1 MERMTMR
8 DLARYAAPVGLLILL
23 AGGITYNIRPD
34 LKPWIGG
41 ALLIAAGLMLF
52 SLYRS
57 FDLIRTWLDRRS
69 TKAGLNVALMTL
81 LLLGIIGLVE
91 TISARHNARI
101 DLTEGKRYTLS
112 DQTKKV
118 VRRLPKEVQVTA
130 FFRSDQPDRRP
141 AEDLL
146 RQYADLSA
154 QFRYEIVDPDRH
166 PGRAKKY
173 GITIYGTTVLE
184 TKEKEEKITEV
195 DEEHLTNSLLKLLR
209 EGTRI
214 IYFLK
219 GHGESEMDDGSRNGY
234 RQAKETLEKT
244 NYQVK
249 ELLLLREPRVPAD
262 ASVLVISGPKRD
274 LIDPELKALK
284 AYIERGGKLLVQ
296 LDPFSA
302 SSLKEFLNQYGIV
315 VGDDVI
321 VDQFSRVL
329 GGDYLMPVI
338 SKYHSHPI
346 TKDFTLAYLFPF
358 ARSVDVA
365 PKLPQGVSVQKLGET
380 GSGSWAET
388 DRGELNRGQL
398 TFDKDKDRQGPV
410 PVGVVATVEPK
421 QDTHIVTEKAKETP
435 QSVAEKK
442 KDEKATDGRP
452 TGAGRL
458 VVYGNSGFA
467 SNSFLNFSGNRDLF
481 LNSIS
486 WLAEEE
492 DQISIRPRG
501 AKSTP
506 IFLTAL
512 QGRLA
517 FWLPVV
523 VVPGLLLV
531 SGTAVVL
538 RRKRSR

>member
-1 MERMTMR
+1 MR
-8 DLARYAAPVGLLILL
+8 AFARYASPVGFLILTV
-23 AGGITYNIRPD
+23 GGITYNIRPD
-34 LKPWIGG
+34 LKAWIGG
-41 ALLIAAGLMLF
+41 ILVVGAALVLF
-52 SLYRS
+52 SVYRS
-57 FDLIRTWLDRRS
+57 FNVIKAWLERRS
-69 TKAGLNVALMTL
+69 TKAGLSVALMTL
-81 LLLGIIGLVE
+81 LLLGIIGFVE
-91 TISARHNARI
+91 VISAKHNTRI

-118 VRRLPKEVQVTA
+118 VRGLAKEVQATA
-130 FFRSDQPDRRP
+130 FYRADQPDRRP

-146 RQYADLSA
+146 RQYADLSPK
-154 QFRYEIVDPDRH
+154 FHYEMVDPDRN
-166 PGRAKKY
+166 PGRAKRY
-173 GITIYGTTVLE
+173 GITTYGTTILE

-195 DEEHLTNSLLKLLR
+195 DEEHLTNGLVKLLR
-209 EGTRI
+209 EGKRT

-219 GHGESEMDDGSRNGY
+219 GHGESELDDGSRNGY
-234 RQAKETLEKT
+234 RQAKEALEKA

-249 ELLLLREPRVPAD
+249 ELLLLREPQVPVD

-274 LIDPELKALK
+274 LIETELKALK
-284 AYIERGGKLLVQ
+284 GFVERGGKLLVQ

-302 SSLKEFLNQYGIV
+302 PSLKKFLGQYGIA

-338 SKYHSHPI
+338 SKYYSHPI
-346 TKDFTLAYLFPF
+346 TRDFSLASLFPF
-358 ARSVDVA
+358 ARSIDVTEK
-365 PKLPQGVSVQKLGET
+365 PPQGVSAQKLGET

-388 DRGELNRGQL
+388 DKGELDRGQL
-398 TFDKDKDRQGPV
+398 TFDKGKDRQGPV
-410 PVGVVATVEPK
+410 PVGVVATIEAK
-421 QDTHIVTEKAKETP
+421 KETETATEKGKEPTQAVTSKEKDGKEAKGGH
-435 QSVAEKK
+435 A
-442 KDEKATDGRP
+442 
-452 TGAGRL
+452 GAGRL

-467 SNSFLNFSGNRDLF
+467 SNNFLNFSGNRDLY

-492 DQISIRPRG
+492 DQISIRPRE

-523 VVPGLLLV
+523 IIPALLLV
-531 SGTAVVL
+531 SGTSVVL
-538 RRKRSR
+538 RRRRSR